1 MDKLLQSDA
10 ERAEEK
16 ESEGQQSMMMG
27 KEQLR
32 LCAGRGGTVQGGEG
46 RYREGRDGT
55 GSGGTVQGVEGQYRE
70 GRDGTGR
77 GGMVHRFD
85 SCLL

>member
-27 KEQLR
+27 E
-32 LCAGRGGTVQGGEG
+32 
-46 RYREGRDGT
+46 
-55 GSGGTVQGVEGQYRE
+55 EGQQRLVVCMYVAE
-70 GRDGTGR
+70 GQTA
-77 GGMVHRFD
+77 V
-85 SCLL
+85 

>member
-27 KEQLR
+27 KKEAAEITQEREHYPHHVDACLYLR
-32 LCAGRGGTVQGGEG
+32 ETYSANFLLC
-46 RYREGRDGT
+46 
-55 GSGGTVQGVEGQYRE
+55 
-70 GRDGTGR
+70 
-77 GGMVHRFD
+77 
-85 SCLL
+85 CLSPMQNPRC

>member
-27 KEQLR
+27 EEQQR
-32 LCAGRGGTVQGGEG
+32 LSVC
-46 RYREGRDGT
+46 
-55 GSGGTVQGVEGQYRE
+55 SGGT
-70 GRDGTGR
+70 
-77 GGMVHRFD
+77 D
-85 SCLL
+85 SVLIHGCGNWRIDLDEHNVAETINE